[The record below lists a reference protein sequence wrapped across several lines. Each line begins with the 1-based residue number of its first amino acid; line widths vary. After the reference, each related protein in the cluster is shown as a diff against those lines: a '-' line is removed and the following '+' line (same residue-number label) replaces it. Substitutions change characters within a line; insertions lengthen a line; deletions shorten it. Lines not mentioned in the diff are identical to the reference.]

1 MSLAQNTF
9 STPDNTVGN
18 LNGLFK
24 EVYADK
30 LKELIPDGVKLLN
43 MIKFMSKDKQPGNL
57 YHQPV
62 VLGLE
67 HGITF
72 ASSEDDAFALKP
84 AIAGAIKDAQVRGS
98 PAVLRSILGYTAAS
112 RAAQGGAQAFMD
124 ATKFVVGN
132 MLRSMVKKI
141 EIEMLY
147 GDVGYGKISAIP
159 GDTVTGFTGSGAGG
173 VLGANQFQIAAAEWA
188 PGIWAGS
195 ENMPIEVRNNTG
207 ATVKGSAQVSKV
219 DMEYRVITTTSAI
232 PSVSKSPAD
241 VIWHQGAYGNEFIGI
256 HKVLTSSGSL
266 FNIDTAT
273 YNLFK
278 GNEYDAQGGALS
290 FAKLNQSI
298 ARAVEKGLESKV
310 VALVNPRGW
319 ANMLN
324 DQAALRKYDGSYSR
338 NKAENGSES
347 LVFYSQNGEI
357 EIIPS
362 IYVKE
367 GYAYVLYM
375 EDWARV
381 GSSDVTFQRPGADG
395 RFFRDLENASG
406 YELRCYTDQA
416 IFCAS
421 PGKNVLIKNI
431 VNQA

>member
-1 MSLAQNTF
+1 MSQVSNTF

-72 ASSEDDAFALKP
+72 ASSEDDAFALQP

-147 GDVGYGKISAIP
+147 GQMGYGVVASAATN
-159 GDTVTGFTGSGAGG
+159 TVTVST
-173 VLGANQFQIAAAEWA
+173 AEWA

-195 ENMPIEVRNNTG
+195 ENMPIEIRNAAGSTIR
-207 ATVKGSAQVSKV
+207 GSAQITSVNM
-219 DMEYRVITTTSAI
+219 DTRVLTLSSTI
-232 PSVSKSPAD
+232 PGVVATD
-241 VIWHQGAYGNEFIGI
+241 VIWHKGAYGNEFVGI
-256 HKVLTSSGSL
+256 HKVLTASGTL
-266 FNIDTAT
+266 FNIDTST

-278 GNEYDAQGGALS
+278 GNEYDAQSGALS

-310 VALVNPRGW
+310 TALVNPRAW

-347 LVFYSQNGEI
+347 LVFFSQNGEI
-357 EIIPS
+357 EIVPS

-367 GYAYVLYM
+367 GYAYILYA

>member
-1 MSLAQNTF
+1 MSQGPNTF

-72 ASSEDDAFALKP
+72 ASSEDDAFALLP

-147 GDVGYGKISAIP
+147 GQVGYATAAAFNGTSMTI
-159 GDTVTGFTGSGAGG
+159 DT
-173 VLGANQFQIAAAEWA
+173 AEWA

-195 ENMPIEVRNNTG
+195 ENMPIEVRNTATPSIVYGTASVASVNMDTRVVTLTSPINTSG
-207 ATVKGSAQVSKV
+207 QAVT
-219 DMEYRVITTTSAI
+219 
-232 PSVSKSPAD
+232 
-241 VIWHQGAYGNEFIGI
+241 IWHKGAYGNEFVGI
-256 HKVLTSSGSL
+256 HKVLTSTGVL
-266 FNIDTAT
+266 FNIDTST

-278 GNEYDAQGGALS
+278 GNEYDAQNGALS

-298 ARAVEKGLESKV
+298 ARAVAKGMEGKV
-310 VALVNPRGW
+310 TALVNPLAW

-338 NKAENGSES
+338 KKLDNGSES
-347 LVFYSQNGEI
+347 LVFFSQNGEI
-357 EIIPS
+357 EISPS

-375 EDWARV
+375 DDWARV

-416 IFCAS
+416 VFCAS

>member
-1 MSLAQNTF
+1 MSQVSNTF

-72 ASSEDDAFALKP
+72 ASSEDDAFALQP

-147 GDVGYGKISAIP
+147 GQMGYGVVASALSN
-159 GDTVTGFTGSGAGG
+159 TVTVSTP
-173 VLGANQFQIAAAEWA
+173 EWA

-195 ENMPIEVRNNTG
+195 ENMPIEIRNAAGT
-207 ATVKGSAQVSKV
+207 TIRGSAQITSVNM
-219 DMEYRVITTTSAI
+219 DTRVLTLSSTI
-232 PSVSKSPAD
+232 PGVVATD
-241 VIWHQGAYGNEFIGI
+241 VIWHKGAYGNEFVGI
-256 HKVLTSSGSL
+256 HKVLTSTGTL
-266 FNIDTAT
+266 FNIDTST

-278 GNEYDAQGGALS
+278 GNEYDAQNGALS

-310 VALVNPRGW
+310 TALVNPRAW

-347 LVFYSQNGEI
+347 LVFFSQNGEI
-357 EIIPS
+357 EIVPS

-367 GYAYVLYM
+367 GYAYILYA

-431 VNQA
+431 TNQA

>member
-1 MSLAQNTF
+1 MSQVSNTF

-72 ASSEDDAFALKP
+72 ASSEDDAFALQP

-147 GDVGYGKISAIP
+147 GQMGYGTISAIP
-159 GDTVTGFTGSGAGG
+159 GDTVTGFTGSGVGG
-173 VLGANQFQIAAAEWA
+173 VLGTNQFQIAAAEWA

-195 ENMPIEVRNNTG
+195 ENMPIEVRNSTNTSS
-207 ATVKGSAQVSKV
+207 KGTSQVQSV
-219 DMEYRVITTTSAI
+219 SMDYRVITMTSVI
-232 PSVSKSPAD
+232 PSLSKSPAD
-241 VIWHQGAYGNEFIGI
+241 NIWHKGAYGNEFVGI
-256 HKVLTSSGSL
+256 HKVLTSTGVL

-278 GNEYDAQGGALS
+278 GNEYDAQNGALS

-310 VALVNPRGW
+310 TALVNPRAW

-347 LVFYSQNGEI
+347 LVFFSQNGEI
-357 EIIPS
+357 EIVPS

-367 GYAYVLYM
+367 GYAYILYA

>member
-1 MSLAQNTF
+1 MAQTANVF
-9 STPDNTVGN
+9 SNPSGTLGN

-30 LKELIPDGVKLLN
+30 LKELIPDMVKLLN
-43 MIKFMSKDKQPGNL
+43 MIKFMAKDKQPGNL

-72 ASSEDDAFALKP
+72 ASSDDDAFSLLP
-84 AIAGAIKDAQVRGS
+84 AIAGAIKDAQVKGS
-98 PAVLRSILGYTAAS
+98 PAVLRSILGYSAAS

-132 MLRSMVKKI
+132 MLRSMAKKI

-147 GDVGYGKISAIP
+147 GSVGYASVASTSSNTITITTS
-159 GDTVTGFTGSGAGG
+159 
-173 VLGANQFQIAAAEWA
+173 EWA

-195 ENMPIEVRNNTG
+195 ENMPLEIRDDASPFTLRGYCNVVSVNMDLRQV
-207 ATVKGSAQVSKV
+207 TVDAL
-219 DMEYRVITTTSAI
+219 
-232 PSVSKSPAD
+232 PAGVVADD
-241 VIWHQGAYGNEFIGI
+241 VIWHKGAYNNEFVGI
-256 HKVLTSSGSL
+256 HKILTTSGTL
-266 FNIDTAT
+266 FNIDNTV

-278 GNEYDAQGGALS
+278 GNQYSAQSGALS
-290 FAKLNQSI
+290 FAKLNQAV
-298 ARAVEKGLESKV
+298 ARSVEKGLEGKV
-310 VALVNPRGW
+310 TCLVNPRGW
-319 ANMLN
+319 ANMLS
-324 DQAALRKYDGSYSR
+324 DQAALRKYDGSYS
-338 NKAENGSES
+338 KKKLENGSEA
-347 LVFYSQNGEI
+347 LTFFSQNGEI

-367 GYAYVLYM
+367 GYAYMLSM
-375 EDWARV
+375 EDFARV
-381 GSSDVTFQRPGADG
+381 GSTDITFKRPGADG
-395 RFFRDLENASG
+395 NFFRDLENASG

-416 IFCAS
+416 VFCAA
-421 PGKNVLIKNI
+421 PGKQTLITNI